1 MIYLVG
7 MGPGHI
13 DYLTRDAIE
22 IVSKMDHNLAF
33 GRIAE
38 TAHQLTRNVT
48 TVSKLEEV
56 AKHLKHMG
64 DTAVLASGDACFY
77 GILDFLQSR
86 QVKIARI
93 IPGITSFQYMMNQL
107 QISWQK
113 SNFFSLHG
121 RNQNYYD
128 ILNSDLAVILTDK
141 HNSPDI
147 ISRKLFELGGAGTI
161 YAGFDLSYESEIIL
175 EKQIG
180 EPIPE
185 VSSLSTVIID
195 IERPDAA

>member
-13 DYLTRDAIE
+13 NHLTREAVE
-22 IVSKMDHNLAF
+22 IISNVEHNIAF

-38 TAHQLTRNVT
+38 TAHQLTRKVT
-48 TVSKLEEV
+48 TAHKLEDV
-56 AKHLKHMG
+56 VKLLKHKG
-64 DTAVLASGDACFY
+64 DTAILASGDACFY
-77 GILDFLQSR
+77 GILDFLQSK

-113 SNFFSLHG
+113 STFFSLHG
-121 RNQNYYD
+121 RNQNYHD
-128 ILNSDLAVILTDK
+128 ILASDLAIILTDTR
-141 HNSPDI
+141 NSPDT
-147 ISRKLFELGGAGTI
+147 ISKKLFELGGAGTI
-161 YAGFDLSYESEIIL
+161 YVGFDLSYDTEIIL

-185 VSSLSTVIID
+185 ISSLSTVVIV